1 MMYVL
6 LIFGL
11 LLLVVAGEFLVK
23 GAVGISI
30 LLKLSPLVIGMTVV
44 SFGTS
49 MPELLVSVN
58 GALNGNSGIAIG
70 NVIGSNIVNVAFI
83 LGLSVIIL
91 PILPDKQTLKIDYPV
106 MVAASFIFI
115 IFALDNFIAR
125 WEGIVLFA
133 ILIIFVYRMVSKSR
147 KDEKA
152 KADANKDNGQEE
164 FKSMPVWKALIFV
177 SLGLVGLFFGAEWFV
192 DGAIQIAASFGL
204 SDAVIGVT
212 VVAVG
217 TSMPELI
224 ASVIAAVRKQ
234 ADISIGNIIGSNI
247 FNIFGVLGLTAIIH
261 PIGVGKESVEFDGI
275 WMIAVA
281 LLLLPMMYF
290 GKALGRISGTILVI
304 SYITYITWMIFKIKG
319 LA

>member
-23 GAVGISI
+23 GAVGVSI

-58 GALNGNSGIAIG
+58 GAINGNSGIAIG

-83 LGLSVIIL
+83 LGLSVILL

-106 MVAASFIFI
+106 MVVASFALL
-115 IFALDNFIAR
+115 IFALDNIIAR
-125 WEGIVLFA
+125 WEGVILFL
-133 ILIIFVYRMVSKSR
+133 ILIVFIYRMVAKSR
-147 KDEKA
+147 KDEKVRSE
-152 KADANKDNGQEE
+152 ANKDNDKEDT
-164 FKSMPVWKALIFV
+164 KTMPVWKALTFV
-177 SLGLVGLFFGAEWFV
+177 ALGLIGLFFGAEWFV
-192 DGAIQIAASFGL
+192 DGAIQIASSFGL
-204 SDAVIGVT
+204 SDAIIGVT

-224 ASVIAAVRKQ
+224 ASVIASIRKQ

-247 FNIFGVLGLTAIIH
+247 FNIFGVLGLTSIIH
-261 PIGVGKESVEFDGI
+261 PVEVGKQSLEFDAV
-275 WMIAVA
+275 WMVVIA
-281 LLLLPMMYF
+281 LLLLPMMYV
-290 GKALGRISGTILVI
+290 GKALGRISGVILVV
-304 SYITYITWMIFKIKG
+304 SYFVYIGWMILKIKG
-319 LA
+319 IL

>member
-23 GAVGISI
+23 GAVGVSI

-49 MPELLVSVN
+49 MPELLVSLN
-58 GALNGNSGIAIG
+58 GALDGNSGIAIG
-70 NVIGSNIVNVAFI
+70 NVVGSNIVNVAFI

-106 MVAASFIFI
+106 MVAASLIYM
-115 IFALDNFIAR
+115 IFALDYYIAR
-125 WEGIVLFA
+125 WEGIVLFL
-133 ILIIFVYRMVSKSR
+133 ILIIFVYRMVAKSR
-147 KDEKA
+147 KDEKVRSE
-152 KADANKDNGQEE
+152 ANKDNEQEDV
-164 FKSMPVWKALIFV
+164 KTIPVWKSLTFV
-177 SLGLVGLFFGAEWFV
+177 ALGLIGLFFGAEWFV

-204 SDAVIGVT
+204 SDAIIGVT

-261 PIGVGKESVEFDGI
+261 PIGVGKESVTFDGV
-275 WMIAVA
+275 WMVVVA
-281 LLLLPMMYF
+281 LLLFPMMYI
-290 GKALGRISGTILVI
+290 GKALGRISGVILVV
-304 SYITYITWMIFKIKG
+304 SYFVYIGWMILKIKG
-319 LA
+319 IL

>member
-1 MMYVL
+1 MYVL

-58 GALNGNSGIAIG
+58 GALDGNSGIAIG
-70 NVIGSNIVNVAFI
+70 NVVGSNIVNVAFI

-125 WEGIVLFA
+125 WEGFVLFA
-133 ILIIFVYRMVSKSR
+133 ILIIFVYRMVTKSR
-147 KDEKA
+147 KDEKV
-152 KADANKDNGQEE
+152 KAEANKDNGQEE
-164 FKSMPVWKALIFV
+164 LKSMPVWKSIIFV
-177 SLGLVGLFFGAEWFV
+177 VLGLIGLFFGAEWFV

-204 SDAVIGVT
+204 SDAIIGVT

-224 ASVIAAVRKQ
+224 ASVVAAVRKQ

-247 FNIFGVLGLTAIIH
+247 FNIFGVLGLAAIIQ
-261 PIGVGKESVEFDGI
+261 PIGVGQESVEFDGL

-290 GKALGRISGTILVI
+290 GKALGRISGSILVF
-304 SYITYITWMIFKIKG
+304 SYIVYIAWMILKIKG